1 MSASVLSGTMAAVE
15 ALGGVD
21 INSIS
26 CTLDVQINGA
36 KINEPALF
44 TEHDLVDMTPTQ
56 LNSVACDG
64 TKPLP
69 ATIHLSSRGL
79 SNTKEIEY
87 KAANDKWFTHKF
99 INVIGKYSLY
109 ETAAQW
115 FGGIDAHHVF
125 FEGFTD
131 SGSSN
136 GRYCIGWGS

>member
-1 MSASVLSGTMAAVE
+1 
-15 ALGGVD
+15 
-21 INSIS
+21 
-26 CTLDVQINGA
+26 
-36 KINEPALF
+36 
-44 TEHDLVDMTPTQ
+44 MTPVQ

-64 TKPLP
+64 TNPLP

-79 SNTKEIEY
+79 SNTKEVEY
-87 KAANDKWFTHKF
+87 KAANDKWFTVREL

>member
-1 MSASVLSGTMAAVE
+1 MAAVE
-15 ALGGVD
+15 ALGGID

-36 KINEPALF
+36 KMNEPALF

-87 KAANDKWFTHKF
+87 KAANDKWFTVHEF
-99 INVIGKYSLY
+99 INVIGKYYWAS
-109 ETAAQW
+109 ARAVC
-115 FGGIDAHHVF
+115 GV
-125 FEGFTD
+125 
-131 SGSSN
+131 SVMSV
-136 GRYCIGWGS
+136 